1 MEEAMGNNHFIGR
14 RERRAARGSLAGG
27 TARVRLLALLALPA
41 SLLALY
47 GAGAPAQQGADDR
60 DTGVRDCIS
69 YQQIES
75 TDVVDDD
82 TILFRMRG
90 RQIYLND
97 LPNKCP
103 ELRAEDRFMY
113 RSSTSQLCSLD
124 TITVL
129 NDMGFGF
136 RPGATCGLGKFV
148 PVDEDAAKQLL
159 EEARGRRGRRD

>member
-1 MEEAMGNNHFIGR
+1 MGNNHFTGR
-14 RERRAARGSLAGG
+14 REPRAARRALAGG
-27 TARVRLLALLALPA
+27 TARGRALAALALPA
-41 SLLALY
+41 CLLVLY
-47 GAGAPAQQGADDR
+47 GAGAPAQQGSDDR
-60 DTGVRDCIS
+60 DTRERDCIG

-75 TDVVDDD
+75 TDVVDDE

-90 RQIYLND
+90 RQIYVND

-129 NDMGFGF
+129 NDIGFGF

-148 PVDEDAAKQLL
+148 PVDEDAAEQLL
-159 EEARGRRGRRD
+159 QEARGR